1 MKRLILFISLWAVF
15 SVAALNSQNISPLTA
30 LGEEAFRAKKYKTA
44 VEYFSQAAEEGDAQ
58 AQYRLGECYFF
69 KKGVRRDYKK
79 AAYWSEKAAQKGVAS
94 AQYLLGA
101 CYYKGKGVKK
111 DAREAVESPLPSR
124 NWVVVMP
131 TVSALKRTIL
141 RPCVGFP
148 RLPVKGLPKPNL
160 RSVPVFM
167 KVKA

>member
-79 AAYWSEKAAQKGVAS
+79 AAYWSEKLLKKVSHRHNIFSEPVITREKG
-94 AQYLLGA
+94 
-101 CYYKGKGVKK
+101 
-111 DAREAVESPLPSR
+111 
-124 NWVVVMP
+124 
-131 TVSALKRTIL
+131 
-141 RPCVGFP
+141 
-148 RLPVKGLPKPNL
+148 
-160 RSVPVFM
+160 
-167 KVKA
+167 

>member
-79 AAYWSEKAAQKGVAS
+79 AAYWSEKAAQKGIAS

-111 DAREAVESPLPSR
+111 DAREAVVWFDKAARAHRRTGCSP
-124 NWVVVMP
+124 
-131 TVSALKRTIL
+131 
-141 RPCVGFP
+141 
-148 RLPVKGLPKPNL
+148 
-160 RSVPVFM
+160 
-167 KVKA
+167 